1 MIPRCAPT
9 RAAAPGWYR
18 PALAA
23 LAVVAALAATP
34 RFAAAG
40 EGGATHVLPGANATL
55 VDMAPTTPG
64 WFVKPML
71 MNYGGD
77 ATARIP
83 TGAGVTS
90 NLDVDATTFVLGGGY
105 TFAQTVLGGAHYT
118 VAVFQPYTWL
128 DISGMVDL
136 PGGGAVQRNNKVS
149 GFGDMTIVPVLLG
162 WKAGDW
168 QFDALMPVYAPVG
181 SYQKGRLGNPG
192 LNYWTFDP
200 QGGIGYMN
208 KAKGFNAMLHAG
220 IAFNTENPDTD
231 YKSGSLLHLDGAV
244 QQIVPAM
251 GGLLTLGA
259 EVFYFQQLSADG
271 GSGATLGD
279 FKGRT
284 AGLGPVI
291 GWIKPLGQQSLSLE
305 FKWLAETDVKNRVK
319 GDYLWVKAVYKF

>member
-9 RAAAPGWYR
+9 RAAAPGWHR
-18 PALAA
+18 VALAA
-23 LAVVAALAATP
+23 LAVIAAAP

-40 EGGATHVLPGANATL
+40 EGGTTHVLPGANATL
-55 VDMAPTTPG
+55 VDMASTTPG

-128 DISGMVDL
+128 DISGLVDL

-168 QFDALMPVYAPVG
+168 QFDGPVVMLVG
-181 SYQKGRLGNPG
+181 GYDKGVGFEPLGRE
-192 LNYWTFDP
+192 LARRA
-200 QGGIGYMN
+200 
-208 KAKGFNAMLHAG
+208 KAVICYGATGPK
-220 IAFNTENPDTD
+220 IADAIRRASRDASARSTE
-231 YKSGSLLHLDGAV
+231 V
-244 QQIVPAM
+244 I
-251 GGLLTLGA
+251 
-259 EVFYFQQLSADG
+259 EADG
-271 GSGATLGD
+271 FEAAVRAARSAARAGD
-279 FKGRT
+279 VVLLSPGCASYDMFANYEQR
-284 AGLGPVI
+284 
-291 GWIKPLGQQSLSLE
+291 GQQFRQFVES
-305 FKWLAETDVKNRVK
+305 W
-319 GDYLWVKAVYKF
+319 G